1 MKHIKFWSI
10 GMPCILLAS
19 VMLYVASCSSDE
31 PPAPV
36 PKEVVDEW
44 VDTNVTSKP
53 LPGSSGTSSAGTE
66 FSYKS
71 RITLQKDASGGASYA
86 PARGPKNASS
96 NDDVE
101 NITVTLHDV
110 FHNLDTAIVVNSFDF
125 GQPTSSITYTTN
137 GQRKEGNV
145 TITDSVMHYN
155 VNFGGFSFWYMLE
168 YEVGIYDDGVNHI
181 IMPYHKIKNLRDN
194 GFSVEDMEFVLEPNS
209 SGGKDVYL
217 RKKIKHSITVEFN
230 GEDYTLYGNVILKKL
245 IGTHPCIVG
254 SELID
259 KGISD
264 IDNHPKRTS
273 YTSWAKVKYQY
284 SDNHTESKIHSAY
297 MTGELSYNYE
307 GAGISLTTTD
317 IEFVSAIVADTGISR
332 NVSQIGSILTIEETK
347 MLTVTYNQFSFSC
360 PLYVQHA
367 KYDDGLLRFD
377 FLDLT
382 YKETREEHNINVNTT
397 TATYDGYWLNI
408 KIGVQFGEAWHNFT
422 ESMYI
427 TVYK

>member
-101 NITVTLHDV
+101 IITVTLKDV
-110 FHNLDTAIVVNSFDF
+110 FHNLDTAIVVRSFDF
-125 GQPTSSITYTTN
+125 GQPTSTITYTTN
-137 GQRKEGNV
+137 GRRSEGYV

-155 VNFGGFSFWYMLE
+155 VNFDGFSFWYTLE
-168 YEVGIYDDGVNHI
+168 YEVAVYDDGVNHI

-230 GEDYTLYGNVILKKL
+230 GEDYTLYGNVILKKHV
-245 IGTHPCIVG
+245 GTHPCIVG

-259 KGISD
+259 KGVSDVNSSD
-264 IDNHPKRTS
+264 IHTT
-273 YTSWAKVKYQY
+273 YTTWANVMHRY
-284 SDNHTESKIHSAY
+284 SDNSTKIRKYDVEMWGDLGSSLHDAVELSSSDLTLSSIEIKD
-297 MTGELSYNYE
+297 TGEEREVYSS
-307 GAGISLTTTD
+307 GI
-317 IEFVSAIVADTGISR
+317 VSVHEIARELV
-332 NVSQIGSILTIEETK
+332 
-347 MLTVTYNQFSFSC
+347 VTYNQFSSKYSLSEC
-360 PLYVQHA
+360 RA
-367 KYDDGLLRFD
+367 SYDDGFIAFD
-377 FLDLT
+377 FSCIEHSGANVDFSLHEYDRDDSWIYYLFRSRT
-382 YKETREEHNINVNTT
+382 EIKFGDVYHVCREEFN
-397 TATYDGYWLNI
+397 AYL
-408 KIGVQFGEAWHNFT
+408 KR
-422 ESMYI
+422 
-427 TVYK
+427 